1 MPIANLE
8 SQQRNYENTQLFT
21 LIAPVLAKDVDVES
35 SVQRN
40 NSARGI
46 VLIVKLANEVGVAGA
61 YTPRIIIE
69 DEDGN
74 DIIYWSAAAALSA
87 AGTAVYVL
95 YPGAMA
101 GAGSGVTANASI
113 VLPRNWFLQMDYTAG
128 TPGTDKFDVEAYG
141 MYLI

>member
-1 MPIANLE
+1 MPTSNME
-8 SQQRNYENTQLFT
+8 HQQQNNQNTQLFT
-21 LIAPVLAKDVDVES
+21 LISPVLAQSADVES

-40 NSARGI
+40 ISARGVVI
-46 VLIVKLANEVGVAGA
+46 IVKLANEVGTAG

-87 AGTAVYVL
+87 NGTATYVL

-101 GAGSGVTANASI
+101 GAGAGVTANASI
-113 VLPRNWFLQMDYTAG
+113 VIPRNWFFQMDYTTG
-128 TPGTDKFDVEAYG
+128 TPGTDKFDVEAYC